1 MIKSHNLEI
10 DNDHFEL
17 INSGAISHI
26 VVCKEEGI
34 EAGDYVL
41 LQVPEVADEIVDIE
55 TAKVICKK
63 VIVEEKSLMVKVA
76 YKDIEGS
83 GIEEDYCILSVRRV

>member
-10 DNDHFEL
+10 DNDHFDL
-17 INSGAISHI
+17 ISSGAISHI

-41 LQVPEVADEIVDIE
+41 LQAPEVAVGEN
-55 TAKVICKK
+55 VIA
-63 VIVEEKSLMVKVA
+63 EKSLMVKVA
-76 YKDIEGS
+76 YKDVEGS
-83 GIEEDYCILSVRRV
+83 GIEENYCILSVRRV

>member
-10 DNDHFEL
+10 DNDHFDL
-17 INSGAISHI
+17 ISSGAISHI

-41 LQVPEVADEIVDIE
+41 LQVPGKVFSE
-55 TAKVICKK
+55 TDQDGIR
-63 VIVEEKSLMVKVA
+63 ISNNEDKSLMVKVA
-76 YKDIEGS
+76 YKDVEGS